1 MSLSED
7 LNNKKEELK
16 SSLNN
21 KTEEIKDSITNKTDE
36 IKDSIAETKAGISE
50 SIDSGVKKTKR
61 FTIRLFWGLFIL
73 GILAGAGY
81 MFWCNMTYSDGTRT
95 GTLMKVSTKGYVF
108 KTMEGEMNMGGFSNE
123 DDVQVFGNTWK
134 FSVSDKALY
143 DQMVQ
148 KQGQKMMLYY
158 KEKNKAMPWQ
168 GETNYYVYKVED
180 K

>member
-16 SSLNN
+16 DSLTN
-21 KTEEIKDSITNKTDE
+21 KTEE
-36 IKDSIAETKAGISE
+36 IKDSIAETKAEISE
-50 SIDSGVKKTKR
+50 SIDKKVQKTKR
-61 FTIRLFWGLFIL
+61 FTKRLFLGLLFLSLI
-73 GILAGAGY
+73 AGGLY

-108 KTMEGEMNMGGFSNE
+108 KTMEGDMNMGGFSNE

-168 GETNYYVYKVED
+168 GETNYYVYKIED